1 MANTH
6 GLNGS
11 LSIAAVAIGDLTDL
25 DISFDQDLADTT
37 NKDSAGW
44 KEQLGGHR
52 SATITGT
59 FIWNDSGAGQDAG
72 QEDVLDAWFA
82 QTAPEFIYLMET
94 AAGAEKWTGNF
105 NVESVQPTTPNTDA
119 NAASFTLK
127 SNGAVVRGTQ

>member
-11 LSIAAVAIGDLTDL
+11 LTIGGVAIGDLTDL

-52 SATITGT
+52 QATISGT

-72 QEDVLDAWFA
+72 QEDLLDAWFA
-82 QTAPEFIYLMET
+82 QTAPAFVYKMET
-94 AAGAEKWTGNF
+94 ASGAEVWSAAF

-119 NAASFTLK
+119 NGASFTLK
-127 SNGAVVRGTQ
+127 SNGEVTRGTQ